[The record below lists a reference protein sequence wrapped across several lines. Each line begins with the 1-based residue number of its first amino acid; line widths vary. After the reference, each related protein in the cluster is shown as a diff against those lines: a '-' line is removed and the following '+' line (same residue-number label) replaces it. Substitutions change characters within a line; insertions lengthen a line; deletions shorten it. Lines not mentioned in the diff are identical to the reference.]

1 MQYKNKGTNGPT
13 YVMPKVSV
21 VIQRGDFA
29 PQSKYMY
36 SYSEYMSQNR
46 RSVLSTVLGTAHS
59 TFIFLFAVVM
69 LAIPVSAGSVLMIN
83 TMESQGV
90 VTIRT
95 QDVPDD
101 GTVSIQVDDK
111 EVRLIKSAD
120 E

>member
-1 MQYKNKGTNGPT
+1 MQYKNKETNAPT

-21 VIQRGDFA
+21 VIQRGDFT
-29 PQSKYMY
+29 PQSKYTY
-36 SYSEYMSQNR
+36 SYSEYLAQNR
-46 RSVLSTVLGTAHS
+46 KSVLSTILGTAHS

-83 TMESQGV
+83 TMQSQGV

-101 GTVSIQVDDK
+101 GVVSIRVDDQ
-111 EVRLIKSAD
+111 EVKLIKSAG
-120 E
+120 

>member
-1 MQYKNKGTNGPT
+1 MQHKNKETVGQT

-21 VIQRGDFA
+21 VIQRGDFN
-29 PQSKYMY
+29 PQNKYTY
-36 SYSEYMSQNR
+36 SYSDYIAQNR
-46 RSVLSTVLGTAHS
+46 KSVLGTILGTAHS

-83 TMESQGV
+83 TMQSQGV

-101 GTVSIQVDDK
+101 GTLNIQVDNQ
-111 EVRLIKSAD
+111 EIRFLKSAGK
-120 E
+120 